1 MRHHNDSYFTGTL
14 LEYLGMM
21 LVIFLSGVFS
31 LGLAAPWAFCYRER
45 WVARHTYI
53 EGRQLHF
60 VGKSFDLWLF
70 LLKWTFFSPDFGPLL
85 FCCADPFPAVAH
97 QKYLCLRL
105 LGRILRDGITTSSKQ
120 KTPNTGFFRYLKH
133 ASVFPTRAKSRR
145 RGRAG

>member
-1 MRHHNDSYFTGTL
+1 MDSKFISYYINEHKLRSGILRHHNDSYFTGTL

-70 LLKWTFFSPDFGPLL
+70 LLKWTLFSVLT
-85 FCCADPFPAVAH
+85 
-97 QKYLCLRL
+97 
-105 LGRILRDGITTSSKQ
+105 LGLYSFVVPIRFQQWRIK
-120 KTPNTGFFRYLKH
+120 NTYVYGYWDEYY
-133 ASVFPTRAKSRR
+133 ATE
-145 RGRAG
+145 

>member
-31 LGLAAPWAFCYRER
+31 LGLATPWAFCYRER

-60 VGKSFDLWLF
+60 VGKSFDLWLS
-70 LLKWTFFSPDFGPLL
+70 LLKWTLFSVLT
-85 FCCADPFPAVAH
+85 
-97 QKYLCLRL
+97 
-105 LGRILRDGITTSSKQ
+105 LGLYSFVVPIRFQQWRIK
-120 KTPNTGFFRYLKH
+120 NTYVYGYWDEYY
-133 ASVFPTRAKSRR
+133 ATE
-145 RGRAG
+145 